1 MTDALFY
8 VVNCLFLEYM
18 PRSEFVVVVVVLTAE
33 KPTGGLPI
41 RNSQGQ
47 PSRDVLQTS
56 GRAVDNVSY
65 DGRTEL

>member
-18 PRSEFVVVVVVLTAE
+18 PRSEFVVVVLTAE

-56 GRAVDNVSY
+56 GRTVDNVSY

>member
-18 PRSEFVVVVVVLTAE
+18 PRSELVVVVLTAE

-56 GRAVDNVSY
+56 GRTVDNVSY